1 MCLKSQ
7 VSSGHAQQPV
17 TRIHH
22 VYLHRT
28 LDLQSNAKL
37 DEVEIGVVLALLGA
51 CIMSYG
57 RDGPRRVVIVAVGL
71 TLSMGSILSCFG
83 GEST

>member
-7 VSSGHAQQPV
+7 VSSGHEQQPV
-17 TRIHH
+17 TRILH

-28 LDLQSNAKL
+28 IDLQSNAKL

-51 CIMSYG
+51 CITSYG

-71 TLSMGSILSCFG
+71 TFEYGKYTKLF
-83 GEST
+83 